1 VKGGDSGPALKPGDA
16 RKSLIVERLRAGE
29 MPPGDKTK
37 LTAKERKAIER
48 WIAAGAKTSR
58 PEPAT
63 IGDGP
68 IITEEERGF
77 WAFQPVK
84 KPAVPAVRNRER
96 ARNPIDAFLLRRLE
110 GRQLT
115 FSPEADRRTLI
126 RRATYDLHGLPPT
139 PEEIARFVADE
150 RPDAYERL
158 IDRLLDS
165 PRYGERWGR
174 LWLDVAG
181 YADSEGYASDDTVRP
196 WAYKYRD
203 YVVRSFNANK
213 PFDRF
218 VREQLAGDEMVK
230 PPYRNLK
237 TGDIEKLVATGFLRM
252 APDGT
257 ANRGVDQTE
266 ARNQVIADTLQIVGS
281 SLLGLT
287 VNCAQCHDH
296 RYDPIPQTDYYRLR
310 AVFEPAYDPKSW
322 RTPAARRLSLY
333 TDVDRQ
339 EAARIEA
346 AAAKIDQE
354 RLKKQAEYIERTF
367 QKELAKLPAEIRDEV
382 AKARNTPARKRN
394 DVQKALMRKH
404 PSVNVTAGSLYLYDR
419 KAANELKAIAA
430 KATKLRETK
439 PTEGF
444 LRVLTEVPG
453 KVPTTRFFFRG
464 DPKQPKQ
471 TLTPASLSV
480 LRREAAIPV
489 NDKSRPTTGR
499 RLAFATS
506 LTDGS
511 HPLFARVIVN
521 RVWQQ
526 HFGKGIVDTPSD
538 FGRLGER
545 PTHPELLDWLAAEF
559 RGQRSEVRS
568 RRSEVGIR
576 NPQSAIRN
584 PWDLKRLHR
593 LMMTSAAYRQVSTR
607 RSELDAVDPDNR
619 LLARMAIR
627 RLDAEGLRDSLLAV
641 SGRLNP
647 RMFGPPVP
655 VMEDNVGRF
664 VIGKENKDGEGRNA
678 AKVPLHGEEF
688 RRSVYVQV
696 RRSRPLAVLAAFDA
710 PRMEPNC
717 ERRNSSTVTPQA
729 LMLMNDE
736 TVLSLCRDFAARLQW
751 ECGSDELKQAAR
763 AWELT
768 FGSRPSPEQLEDA
781 VAFLREQ
788 RKQLTARKGKQKIDP
803 DQLALASLCQAL
815 VSSNGF
821 LYVD

>member
-1 VKGGDSGPALKPGDA
+1 MPGIRSALFAITIALPAVAAADGKSAATVTFEQQVRPILKAHCFQCHGEAGKKEGGLDVRLRRFLVKGGDSGPALKPGDA

-181 YADSEGYASDDTVRP
+181 YADSEGYASDDAVRP

-218 VREQLAGDEMVK
+218 VREQLAGDELVK
-230 PPYRNLK
+230 PPYRNLQ
-237 TGDIEKLVATGFLRM
+237 TADIEKLVATGFLRM

-367 QKELAKLPAEIRDEV
+367 QKELAKLPA
-382 AKARNTPARKRN
+382 
-394 DVQKALMRKH
+394 
-404 PSVNVTAGSLYLYDR
+404 
-419 KAANELKAIAA
+419 
-430 KATKLRETK
+430 
-439 PTEGF
+439 
-444 LRVLTEVPG
+444 
-453 KVPTTRFFFRG
+453 
-464 DPKQPKQ
+464 
-471 TLTPASLSV
+471 
-480 LRREAAIPV
+480 
-489 NDKSRPTTGR
+489 
-499 RLAFATS
+499 
-506 LTDGS
+506 
-511 HPLFARVIVN
+511 
-521 RVWQQ
+521 
-526 HFGKGIVDTPSD
+526 
-538 FGRLGER
+538 
-545 PTHPELLDWLAAEF
+545 
-559 RGQRSEVRS
+559 
-568 RRSEVGIR
+568 
-576 NPQSAIRN
+576 
-584 PWDLKRLHR
+584 
-593 LMMTSAAYRQVSTR
+593 
-607 RSELDAVDPDNR
+607 
-619 LLARMAIR
+619 
-627 RLDAEGLRDSLLAV
+627 
-641 SGRLNP
+641 
-647 RMFGPPVP
+647 
-655 VMEDNVGRF
+655 
-664 VIGKENKDGEGRNA
+664 
-678 AKVPLHGEEF
+678 
-688 RRSVYVQV
+688 
-696 RRSRPLAVLAAFDA
+696 
-710 PRMEPNC
+710 
-717 ERRNSSTVTPQA
+717 
-729 LMLMNDE
+729 
-736 TVLSLCRDFAARLQW
+736 
-751 ECGSDELKQAAR
+751 
-763 AWELT
+763 
-768 FGSRPSPEQLEDA
+768 
-781 VAFLREQ
+781 
-788 RKQLTARKGKQKIDP
+788 
-803 DQLALASLCQAL
+803 
-815 VSSNGF
+815 
-821 LYVD
+821 